1 MQNIIQLL
9 PDSIANQIAAGEVV
23 QRPASVV
30 KELLENA
37 VDAGARSVQ
46 LVVRDAGRTLVQV
59 IDDGKGMTETD
70 ARMSFERH
78 ATSKIRTSDDLFKIR
93 TMGFRGEALA
103 SIAAVAQVEMRTR
116 RADDELGTLV
126 RIEGSDI
133 KAQESVSCL
142 PGTNLL
148 VKNLFFNVPAR
159 RNFLKSN
166 SVEMRHI
173 IDEFQRVALA
183 NPEVAF
189 SLFHNDQEVFNLVAG
204 KLSRRIVDMFGKGYR
219 EQLAACD
226 EETPYVSVHGYI
238 GKPESARK
246 TRNEQYFFVNNRY
259 IKHSY
264 LHHAVVGAYE
274 GTIPDGHHPFY
285 VLFIEIDPSHIDINI
300 HPTKTEIKFDDE
312 RSIYAIVMAAVR
324 KAIGVYNLSPSLD
337 FELDV
342 NFLAGRGS
350 NGGSDAI
357 GKHFASGARS
367 GSGSGDAL
375 SNARPVTPSW
385 SKTPSP
391 SADRSADNRPPVPAH
406 HEAPKKATPQ
416 NWQALFEA
424 RKSEQPASSKPAGEE
439 ANWLDSMPGRLPVRS
454 DTPADPANQAHP
466 NRTSAVNPSA
476 NADERTT
483 ADVPGTDA
491 PADVPSLGTLL
502 VQSAGSSP
510 AQYASD
516 APVTMGSR
524 ANKIS
529 GTTERLTDELEMAVI
544 QVKNRY
550 LLTTVK
556 SGLLLI
562 DQRAAYERILYD
574 QFHAALTK
582 HNGASQQLL
591 FPKTVTVSAVDYQL
605 ALDLRTEL
613 ESVGFQFDE
622 LGAHTFVIRGV
633 PAQTADEREEE
644 LFANLLAQLREDT
657 GRMKLDR
664 SEALARSLAKR
675 SSARHQKPLSQTERR
690 ALVDQLFASVNPS
703 YTPGGES
710 IMSLLSL
717 DKLSG
722 LLKG

>member
-1 MQNIIQLL
+1 MQNIIHLL

-37 VDAGARSVQ
+37 VDAGATSVQ
-46 LVVRDAGRTLVQV
+46 LVTRDAGRTLIQV

-116 RADDELGTLV
+116 KADDEVGTLI

-142 PGTNLL
+142 PGTNIL

-189 SLFHNDQEVFNLVAG
+189 SLFHNDQEVFNLPGG
-204 KLSRRIVDMFGKGYR
+204 KLSRRIVDMFGKTYR

-226 EETPYVSVHGYI
+226 EETPYVSVHGFI

-246 TRNEQYFFVNNRY
+246 TRNEQFFFVNNRF
-259 IKHSY
+259 IKHNY

-274 GTIPDGHHPFY
+274 GTIPDSHHPFY
-285 VLFIEIDPSHIDINI
+285 VLFIDIDPSHIDINI

-312 RSIYAIVMAAVR
+312 RSVYAIVMAAVR
-324 KAIGVYNLSPSLD
+324 KAMGIYNLSPSLD
-337 FELDV
+337 FESDV
-342 NFLAGRGS
+342 NFLDGGRGAALKQVEPGGRHS
-350 NGGSDAI
+350 ATGKNGSSPSAP
-357 GKHFASGARS
+357 
-367 GSGSGDAL
+367 
-375 SNARPVTPSW
+375 RPITPSW
-385 SKTPSP
+385 AQP
-391 SADRSADNRPPVPAH
+391 AQVNRVPA
-406 HEAPKKATPQ
+406 ESPASTRTQQPAPQ
-416 NWQALFEA
+416 NWQAMFDGA
-424 RKSEQPASSKPAGEE
+424 TRPATAKSRPEKPVGDEV
-439 ANWLDSMPGRLPVRS
+439 NWLDDRPVPVS
-454 DTPADPANQAHP
+454 ETQAEQTAP
-466 NRTSAVNPSA
+466 PVLS
-476 NADERTT
+476 
-483 ADVPGTDA
+483 ADVSLNKA
-491 PADVPSLGTLL
+491 PDTSTEQPL
-502 VQSAGSSP
+502 
-510 AQYASD
+510 
-516 APVTMGSR
+516 TMGSR
-524 ANKIS
+524 ANKMAHS
-529 GTTERLTDELEMAVI
+529 EPGQSMPGETETAVI
-544 QVKNRY
+544 QVQNRF
-550 LLTTVK
+550 LVTTVK

-562 DQRAAYERILYD
+562 DQRGAYERILYD
-574 QFHAALTK
+574 QFHTALTK
-582 HNGASQQLL
+582 HNGSSQQVL

-622 LGAHTFVIRGV
+622 LGANTFVIRGI
-633 PAQTADEREEE
+633 PAQIAAESGQRTGEEE

-657 GRMKLDR
+657 GKLKLDR
-664 SEALARSLAKR
+664 TEALARSLARR
-675 SSARHQKPLSQTERR
+675 SASRYVKLLSQSERR
-690 ALVDQLFASVNPS
+690 ALVDQLFASANPS

-710 IMSLLSL
+710 ITSVVSL

-722 LLKG
+722 LFKA

>member
-1 MQNIIQLL
+1 MQNIIHLL

-37 VDAGARSVQ
+37 VDAGATSVQ
-46 LVVRDAGRTLVQV
+46 LVARDAGRTLIQV

-116 RADDELGTLV
+116 KADDEVGTLI

-142 PGTNLL
+142 PGTNIL

-183 NPEVAF
+183 NPEVTF
-189 SLFHNDQEVFNLVAG
+189 SLFHNDQEVFNLPGG
-204 KLSRRIVDMFGKGYR
+204 KLSRRIVDMFGKTYR

-226 EETPYVSVHGYI
+226 EETPYVSVHGFI

-246 TRNEQYFFVNNRY
+246 TRNEQFFFVNNRF
-259 IKHSY
+259 IKHNY

-285 VLFIEIDPSHIDINI
+285 VLFIDIDPSHIDINI

-312 RSIYAIVMAAVR
+312 RSVYAIVMAAVR
-324 KAIGVYNLSPSLD
+324 KAMGIYNLSPSLD
-337 FELDV
+337 FESDV
-342 NFLAGRGS
+342 NFLDGGRGAVIKQVDPGGQHS
-350 NGGSDAI
+350 ASGKSGGGGSSAP
-357 GKHFASGARS
+357 
-367 GSGSGDAL
+367 
-375 SNARPVTPSW
+375 RPVTSSW
-385 SKTPSP
+385 AQP
-391 SADRSADNRPPVPAH
+391 AQANRVPA
-406 HEAPKKATPQ
+406 ETPVAARSQQPATQ
-416 NWQALFEA
+416 NWQAMFDGAA
-424 RKSEQPASSKPAGEE
+424 RPATAKSRPDKPVGDDV
-439 ANWLDSMPGRLPVRS
+439 NWLDDRPIPNPESPVEPAAQSAPTSMGSLI
-454 DTPADPANQAHP
+454 AEMN
-466 NRTSAVNPSA
+466 
-476 NADERTT
+476 
-483 ADVPGTDA
+483 A
-491 PADVPSLGTLL
+491 PAEPS
-502 VQSAGSSP
+502 
-510 AQYASD
+510 
-516 APVTMGSR
+516 VTIGSR
-524 ANKIS
+524 ANRMGQPS
-529 GTTERLTDELEMAVI
+529 ASQTMPGEAETAVI
-544 QVKNRY
+544 QVQNRF
-550 LLTTVK
+550 LVTTVK

-562 DQRAAYERILYD
+562 DQRGAYERILYD
-574 QFHAALTK
+574 QFHTALTK
-582 HNGASQQLL
+582 HSGSSQQVL

-605 ALDLRTEL
+605 ARELRTEL

-622 LGAHTFVIRGV
+622 LGANTFVIRGI
-633 PAQTADEREEE
+633 PAQIAAESAQRTGEEE

-657 GRMKLDR
+657 GKLKLDR
-664 SEALARSLAKR
+664 TEALARSLARR
-675 SSARHQKPLSQTERR
+675 SASRYVKFLSQSERR
-690 ALVDQLFASVNPS
+690 ALVDQLFASASPS
-703 YTPGGES
+703 YTPGGEAITS
-710 IMSLLSL
+710 VVSL

-722 LLKG
+722 LFKA

>member
-1 MQNIIQLL
+1 MQNIIHLL

-37 VDAGARSVQ
+37 VDAGATSVQ
-46 LVVRDAGRTLVQV
+46 LVVREAGRTLIQV

-116 RADDELGTLV
+116 KADDEVGTLI
-126 RIEGSDI
+126 RIEGSDT

-142 PGTNLL
+142 PGTNIL

-183 NPEVAF
+183 NSEVTF
-189 SLFHNDQEVFNLVAG
+189 SLFHNDQEVFNLPGG
-204 KLSRRIVDMFGKGYR
+204 KLSRRIVDMFGKAYR

-226 EETPYVSVHGYI
+226 EETPYVSVHGFI

-246 TRNEQYFFVNNRY
+246 TRNEQFFFVNNRF
-259 IKHSY
+259 IKHNY

-274 GTIPDGHHPFY
+274 GTIPEGHHPFY
-285 VLFIEIDPSHIDINI
+285 VLFIDIDPSHIDINI

-312 RSIYAIVMAAVR
+312 RSVYAIVMAAVR
-324 KAIGVYNLSPSLD
+324 KAMGIYNLSPSLD
-337 FELDV
+337 FDSDV
-342 NFLAGRGS
+342 NFLDGGGAAIAKQFEPGGRHSAAGKGG
-350 NGGSDAI
+350 NGPSAP
-357 GKHFASGARS
+357 
-367 GSGSGDAL
+367 
-375 SNARPVTPSW
+375 RPITPSW
-385 SKTPSP
+385 AQPA
-391 SADRSADNRPPVPAH
+391 SAPRAVADNPTPARPPQPA
-406 HEAPKKATPQ
+406 PQ
-416 NWQALFEA
+416 NWQAMFEGATRPTTAKA
-424 RKSEQPASSKPAGEE
+424 RPEKPVGDDV
-439 ANWLDSMPGRLPVRS
+439 NWLDDRAP
-454 DTPADPANQAHP
+454 TNPATAPE
-466 NRTSAVNPSA
+466 SASQPDSSEA
-476 NADERTT
+476 KP
-483 ADVPGTDA
+483 DVVAAEQP
-491 PADVPSLGTLL
+491 L
-502 VQSAGSSP
+502 
-510 AQYASD
+510 
-516 APVTMGSR
+516 TMGSR
-524 ANKIS
+524 ANRMGQDS
-529 GTTERLTDELEMAVI
+529 AGQPLPSEAETAVI
-544 QVKNRY
+544 QVQNRF
-550 LLTTVK
+550 LVTTVK

-562 DQRAAYERILYD
+562 DQRGAYERILYD
-574 QFHAALTK
+574 QFHTALTK
-582 HNGASQQLL
+582 HSGSSQQVL

-622 LGAHTFVIRGV
+622 LGANTFVIRGV
-633 PAQTADEREEE
+633 PAQIADESGRRAGEEE

-657 GRMKLDR
+657 GKLKLDR
-664 SEALARSLAKR
+664 SEALARSLARR
-675 SSARHQKPLSQTERR
+675 SASRYIKFLSQSERR
-690 ALVDQLFASVNPS
+690 ALVDQLFASANPS
-703 YTPGGES
+703 YTPGGEAITS
-710 IMSLLSL
+710 VVSL

-722 LLKG
+722 LFKA